1 METFIPSV
9 YEEMLNKA
17 LSIVTWL
24 NNEKHSA
31 LLSLMGSSGIY
42 MPQWMYDEKVA
53 VRKTDL
59 AYCISFLSVEDK
71 EAIKELQL

>member
-1 METFIPSV
+1 METYIPSL

-24 NNEKHSA
+24 NNEKHRA
-31 LLSLMGSSGIY
+31 LLPMMGKGSY
-42 MPQWMYDEKVA
+42 MPQWMHDEKVS